1 MSSLSDTPFLL
12 LYYMALYIFHHY
24 GEDSPSYKLLFCIFS
39 KYVSRYSKSENNDF
53 LDFKFVDRTFVLF
66 SMHATPAEVWGPALV
81 IG

>member
-1 MSSLSDTPFLL
+1 MFSLSDTPFLL

-24 GEDSPSYKLLFCIFS
+24 GEDSPSYKLLFCILS